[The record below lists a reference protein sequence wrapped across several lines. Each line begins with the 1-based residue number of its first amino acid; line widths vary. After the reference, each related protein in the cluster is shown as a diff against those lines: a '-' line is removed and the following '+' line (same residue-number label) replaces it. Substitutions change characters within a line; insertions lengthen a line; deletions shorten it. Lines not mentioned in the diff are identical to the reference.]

1 MYIKT
6 TVFERDI
13 SNEIIDSFRE
23 GVKALALDIVSIY
36 GYDPFKENEGISLS
50 ETISKLDFDKDIT
63 LELELDDAGFTI
75 YKMENYEKCYAWS
88 NKSGNYDGV
97 AQLLQQ

>member
-63 LELELDDAGFTI
+63 LELELDDASFTI
-75 YKMENYEKCYAWS
+75 YKMENYEKCYVWS
-88 NKSGNYDGV
+88 NKTGNYDGV
-97 AQLLQQ
+97 VELLQQ

>member
-13 SNEIIDSFRE
+13 SNEIIDSFYE
-23 GVKALALDIVSIY
+23 GVKSLAFDIISIY
-36 GYDPFKENEGISLS
+36 GYDPFKENKGISLS

-97 AQLLQQ
+97 AQLLHQ